1 MLKHLGSQL
10 LSRRSVLRAAAAV
23 GGCAAVDALAVEPSW
38 LEVTRHDVPVSGLPR
53 HLDGFAIAQITDA
66 HLTSLGKV
74 EEAIARAVRAEQVQ
88 LVALTGD
95 IIDATRRLPLLE
107 DFCSALRGDGRT
119 LVATLGNWEHWGEIL
134 SSDLHSAYA
143 RGGAR
148 LLVNEFQILSD
159 GVQLCAT
166 DDDTGG
172 TVRLEDAV
180 RGGGADARLL
190 LTHSPGFLD
199 AVSKQLAPFALTMA
213 GHTHGGQIR
222 LGSGLVPFVPP
233 GSGRFVAG
241 WYELPI
247 GRVYVSRG
255 TGTSILPARFTCRPE
270 LPIYRLRQA

>member
-1 MLKHLGSQL
+1 MLRHLGSRP
-10 LSRRSVLRAAAAV
+10 LSRRSVLRMAAAA
-23 GGCAAVDALAVEPSW
+23 GGCAAVDALAFEPSW
-38 LEVTRHDVPVSGLPR
+38 LEVTRHDVSVPGLPR
-53 HLDGFAIAQITDA
+53 HLDGFGIAQITDA

-74 EEAIARAVRAEQVQ
+74 EEAIARADRAEQVQ
-88 LVALTGD
+88 VVALTGD

-107 DFCSALRGDGRT
+107 DFCSALRGEGRT
-119 LVATLGNWEHWGEIL
+119 LVATLGNWEHWGGIL
-134 SSDLHSAYA
+134 ASELHGAYA

-148 LLVNEFQILSD
+148 LLVNESQVLSE

-172 TVRLEDAV
+172 SVELDAAI
-180 RGGGADARLL
+180 RSSGADARIL

-199 AVSKQLAPFALTMA
+199 AVPRQPAPFALTVA

-222 LGSGLVPFVPP
+222 LGPRLVPFVPP

-247 GRVYVSRG
+247 GRAYVSRG

-270 LPIYRLRQA
+270 LPIFRLRQG

>member
-1 MLKHLGSQL
+1 MLKHLGSRL
-10 LSRRSVLRAAAAV
+10 LTRRSVLRLAAAA
-23 GGCAAVDALAVEPSW
+23 GSCAAVDALAVEPSW
-38 LEVTRHDVPVSGLPR
+38 LEVTRHDVPVPGLPR
-53 HLDGFAIAQITDA
+53 QLDGFGIAQITDA

-74 EEAIARAVRAEQVQ
+74 EEAIARVIRAEQVQ

-119 LVATLGNWEHWGEIL
+119 LIATLGNWEHWGGIL
-134 SSDLHSAYA
+134 ASDLRSAYA

-159 GVQLCAT
+159 GIQLCAT

-172 TVRLEDAV
+172 TVELADAL
-180 RGGGADARLL
+180 RGSGADARIL

-199 AVSKQLAPFALTMA
+199 AVPQQPAPLALILA

-222 LGSGLVPFVPP
+222 LGPGLVPFVPP

-241 WYELPI
+241 WYDLPI

-270 LPIYRLRQA
+270 LPIYRLRQG